1 MHWRNVMP
9 KYRFKWCNLPSE
21 LRDEF
26 REALIDGDGD
36 SAELLAAIYG
46 ARPKEEFVR
55 EAWPTLVDSWLS
67 HEKQSRHAVVAA
79 MREARRDDG
88 MITNRKA
95 QLEYLRGLRNS
106 KTLRRTVLQE
116 FITFGQ
122 TARDLA
128 SGRPPPERPGTAVKL
143 EKPLRPGTGEVVTVS
158 TKTLATEIPSGPT
171 ATMAHEGRS
180 SAVPEVGQIV
190 NVRGSN
196 WAVTDINQ
204 QSLPRSAHDD
214 AVRQLQHAV
223 TLRSVEDDR
232 LGEELRVV
240 WELEPGRNL
249 KPPQDLPIHIDA
261 EKFDSPERLAAFIDA
276 LRWGAVTSADVKTV
290 QAPFRSGAKVEA
302 YQLEPLRRALSAP
315 RANLLLADDVGLGKT
330 IEAGM
335 VIQELL
341 LRHRARTAIIV
352 CPAGLCVK
360 WQDEMRDK
368 FGLDFRI
375 VNSDAMKEVRRT
387 HGVHANP
394 FTLFPRIIV
403 SMPWLPGPR
412 AQRQLRDALITK
424 SRGAASRFAFDIL
437 VVDEAHHVA
446 PATPTRTDKVGL
458 RKGYAVDSQ
467 RTRAV
472 RDLAERSEHRLFL
485 SATPHNGYTESF
497 TALLEMIDPQRF
509 VRGKVFDE
517 QALRDV
523 AVRRLKKDLPGQFR
537 DRQVKA
543 LMFTPST
550 DEAEA
555 YDRLIDFTKRRDK
568 ASKGDDHGAKD
579 MATLLLKKRFFSSPV
594 AFARTIDVYKD
605 TRQRGLAVDFDAEYD
620 EVLGLDAD
628 ELEEGRVEQPETQ
641 TLQQTKRALPLLTD
655 EDKDDLDWLS
665 DWGHSYEARPDTR
678 LEALIDYIEANTKAQ
693 GDWLNERVVVFTE
706 YVDTLEWIHGILRQ
720 RGYENDRV
728 AVIDGG
734 TDADEREVI
743 RARFNTD
750 PSQEKLRILLATD
763 AAGEGIDLQDYCH
776 RLVNFDIPFNPN
788 RLEQRIGRIDRYGQ
802 THDPEIR
809 HFATDDKK
817 TQLAEDVDLLAR
829 VAKKVAQIMA
839 DLGSANE
846 IIAPDLQR
854 QLGGI
859 DAAVRKGKAEKS
871 PIGQMLAGGRDVGA
885 ELTKLAQDISE
896 SRDTLHLR
904 PANLQRVVDVAFELD
919 RLPPIEEVGSDRTD
933 VPVFRLPAL
942 GSSWEQVTRGLT
954 TALDRE
960 NLRPIAFDPTVL
972 AEDADVV
979 YMHLGSPLLQRATR
993 RLRSALW
1000 GGERSLERVTA
1011 VVVPGLEE
1019 SFAAAVT
1026 RLVLIGKAGLRLHEE
1041 VFLAGTRLGRR
1052 QAVGEQRA
1060 EELLEKALDAES
1072 LKPVPKHIAEQLTRA
1087 WDDDTGD
1094 GLRARVAK
1102 AVADRVERRQHAVT
1116 AQLEERRTADRERV
1130 LETFDRFGATLE
1142 SALAEA
1148 EAIESELTLFDDER
1162 RQSERDLRQIRARM
1176 DALADERDE
1185 ELLAVDAR
1193 YTDVQARTFHAAVL
1207 FALSPKDIERGEV
1220 SIR

>member
-1 MHWRNVMP
+1 
-9 KYRFKWCNLPSE
+9 
-21 LRDEF
+21 
-26 REALIDGDGD
+26 
-36 SAELLAAIYG
+36 
-46 ARPKEEFVR
+46 
-55 EAWPTLVDSWLS
+55 
-67 HEKQSRHAVVAA
+67 
-79 MREARRDDG
+79 
-88 MITNRKA
+88 
-95 QLEYLRGLRNS
+95 
-106 KTLRRTVLQE
+106 
-116 FITFGQ
+116 
-122 TARDLA
+122 
-128 SGRPPPERPGTAVKL
+128 
-143 EKPLRPGTGEVVTVS
+143 
-158 TKTLATEIPSGPT
+158 
-171 ATMAHEGRS
+171 MAHEGPS
-180 SAVPEVGQIV
+180 SAVPETGQIV

-196 WAVTDINQ
+196 WAVTDIHQ

-223 TLRSVEDDR
+223 TLQSVEDDR

-240 WELEPGRNL
+240 WELEPGRSL
-249 KPPQDLPIHIDA
+249 KPPQDLPTHIDA
-261 EKFDSPERLAAFIDA
+261 AKFDSPARLAAFIDA

-403 SMPWLPGPR
+403 SMAWLPGPR

-424 SRGAASRFAFDIL
+424 ARGAASRFAFDIL

-517 QALRDV
+517 QALKDV

-543 LMFTPST
+543 LMFTPSA

-555 YDRLIDFTKRRDK
+555 YDRLIAFTKRRDK

-579 MATLLLKKRFFSSPV
+579 MATLLLKKRFFSSPM

-605 TRQRGLAVDFDAEYD
+605 TRQRGLAIDFDAEYD

-641 TLQQTKRALPLLTD
+641 TLQQTRRALPPLTD
-655 EDKDDLDWLS
+655 EDKTDLDWLS
-665 DWGHSYEARPDTR
+665 DWGHSYEARLDTR

-693 GDWLNERVVVFTE
+693 GDWLNERVVIFTE
-706 YVDTLEWIHGILRQ
+706 YVDTLEWIHAILRQ

-728 AVIDGG
+728 AVIDGS

-750 PSQEKLRILLATD
+750 PSREKLRILLATD
-763 AAGEGIDLQDYCH
+763 AAGEGIDLQEYCH

-859 DAAVRKGKAEKS
+859 DAAPRRGKAEKS

-885 ELTKLAQDISE
+885 ELTRLAQDIAE

-919 RLPPIEEVGSDRTD
+919 RLPPIKEVGSDRTD
-933 VPVFRLPAL
+933 VPVFRLLAL

-972 AEDADVV
+972 AEDVDVV

-1041 VFLAGTRLGRR
+1041 IFLAGTRLGRR

-1060 EELLEKALDAES
+1060 EELLEKALDAEN

-1087 WDDDTGD
+1087 WDD

-1102 AVADRVERRQHAVT
+1102 AVADRVQRRQHAVT

-1130 LETFDRFGATLE
+1130 FETFDRFGATLK

-1185 ELLAVDAR
+1185 ELVAVDAR
-1193 YTDVQARTFHAAVL
+1193 YTHVQARTFHAAVL

>member
-1 MHWRNVMP
+1 MP
-9 KYRFKWCNLPSE
+9 KYRFRWSFLPSTLVHE
-21 LRDEF
+21 LWEELIEGGDDAVV
-26 REALIDGDGD
+26 ALTQV
-36 SAELLAAIYG
+36 YG
-46 ARPKEEFVR
+46 ARPKEDFIR
-55 EAWPTLVDSWLS
+55 DAWPILLERWLA
-67 HEKQSRHAVVAA
+67 HNAESRDKVIRAL
-79 MREARRDDG
+79 RELRREEAH
-88 MITNRKA
+88 ITNRRA
-95 QLEYLRGLRNS
+95 QMEYLRSLRNG
-106 KTLRRTVLQE
+106 KNLRAIVLRE
-116 FITFGQ
+116 FIGLGEMSDDG
-122 TARDLA
+122 AVGR
-128 SGRPPPERPGTAVKL
+128 RPPTHGYKPRARKPSSPRPGVKVSISA
-143 EKPLRPGTGEVVTVS
+143 ETPIAYRRRDENQTTPPRHPPLTP
-158 TKTLATEIPSGPT
+158 
-171 ATMAHEGRS
+171 
-180 SAVPEVGQIV
+180 VPEVGQIV
-190 NVRGSN
+190 SVRASN
-196 WAVTDINQ
+196 WAVTDVHQ

-214 AVRQLQHAV
+214 AIRQLQHAV
-223 TLRSVEDDR
+223 TLQSVEDDR

-240 WELEPGRNL
+240 WELEPGRSL
-249 KPPQDLPIHIDA
+249 RPPQDLPTHIDPN
-261 EKFDSPERLAAFIDA
+261 KFDPPERLAAFIDA

-290 QAPFRSGAKVEA
+290 QAPFRSGAKVEP

-330 IEAGM
+330 IEACM

-341 LRHRARTAIIV
+341 LRHRARTVVIV
-352 CPAGLCVK
+352 CPAGLAVK

-375 VNSDAMKEVRRT
+375 VNSETMKEVRRT

-394 FTLFPRIIV
+394 FALFPRIIV
-403 SMPWLPGPR
+403 SIAWLPGPR

-424 SRGAASRFAFDIL
+424 SRGTASRFAFDIL

-446 PATPTRTDKVGL
+446 PATPTRTDKAGL
-458 RKGYAVDSQ
+458 RRGYAVDSQ

-537 DRQVKA
+537 NREVKA
-543 LMFTPST
+543 LMFTPSA
-550 DEAEA
+550 DEADA
-555 YDRLIDFTKRRDK
+555 YDRLIAFTKRRDK

-628 ELEEGRVEQPETQ
+628 ELEEGRIEQLETQ
-641 TLQQTKRALPLLTD
+641 TLQQTKNALPSLTD
-655 EDKDDLDWLS
+655 EDKADLEWLS
-665 DWGHSYEARPDTR
+665 DWGHSYEARPDSK
-678 LEALIDYIEANTKAQ
+678 LGVLINYLEANTKAS
-693 GDWLNERVVVFTE
+693 GLWLNERVVVFTE
-706 YVDTLEWIHGILRQ
+706 YVDTLEWIRGILRQ
-720 RGYENDRV
+720 RGYESDRV
-728 AVIDGG
+728 AVIDGS
-734 TDADEREVI
+734 TDSDERELI

-750 PSQEKLRILLATD
+750 PSREKIRILLATD

-802 THDPEIR
+802 TYDPEIR
-809 HFATDDKK
+809 HFATDDKN

-859 DAAVRKGKAEKS
+859 DAAPREGKAEKS

-885 ELTKLAQDISE
+885 ELTQLAQDIAE
-896 SRDTLHLR
+896 SRDTHHLR

-960 NLRPIAFDPTVL
+960 NLRSIAFDPAVL
-972 AEDADVV
+972 AEDTDVV
-979 YMHLGSPLLQRATR
+979 YMHLGSPLLQRSTR

-1011 VVVPGLEE
+1011 VVVPGIEE

-1026 RLVLIGKAGLRLHEE
+1026 RLVLIGRAGLRLHEE

-1060 EELLEKALDAES
+1060 EELLEKALDAEN
-1072 LKPVPKHIAEQLTRA
+1072 LKPVPKRIAEQLARA
-1087 WDDDTGD
+1087 WDDDKDD
-1094 GLRARVAK
+1094 GLRARVGK
-1102 AVADRVERRQHAVT
+1102 AVAERVERRQHAVT
-1116 AQLEERRTADRERV
+1116 AQLEDRRTADRERV
-1130 LETFDRFGATLE
+1130 IATFDRFGATLK

-1148 EAIESELTLFDDER
+1148 EATESELALFDDER

-1176 DALADERDE
+1176 DALADEQDE
-1185 ELLAVDAR
+1185 ELAAVDAR

>member
-1 MHWRNVMP
+1 MP
-9 KYRFKWCNLPSE
+9 TRLLDDLCEGLIADDAGLPPA
-21 LRDEF
+21 
-26 REALIDGDGD
+26 EALA
-36 SAELLAAIYG
+36 SLYG
-46 ARPKEEFVR
+46 ARPNEDFVG
-55 EAWPTLVDSWLS
+55 EAWPTLRESWLRHDRES
-67 HEKQSRHAVVAA
+67 RERVVDQLRALRHE
-79 MREARRDDG
+79 DG
-88 MITNRKA
+88 RITNRRG
-95 QLEYLRGLRNS
+95 QMEYLRDLNNAKSLRGV
-106 KTLRRTVLQE
+106 VLQE
-116 FITFGQ
+116 FI
-122 TARDLA
+122 DI
-128 SGRPPPERPGTAVKL
+128 
-143 EKPLRPGTGEVVTVS
+143 GEVEHPGPPTSTQAPGQPQSRSGHHHGVEELTTSTQTSSGFPVIGSSDDRHVHDGREKVS
-158 TKTLATEIPSGPT
+158 TP
-171 ATMAHEGRS
+171 
-180 SAVPEVGQIV
+180 VPEVGQIV
-190 NVRGSN
+190 TVRGAN
-196 WAVTDINQ
+196 WAVTDVQQ

-214 AVRQLQHAV
+214 AVRQLQNAV
-223 TLRSVEDDR
+223 TLQSVEDDR

-240 WELEPGRNL
+240 WELEPGRSL
-249 KPPQDLPIHIDA
+249 KPPQDLPTSIDA
-261 EKFDSPERLAAFIDA
+261 KKFDPPERLAAFIDA

-290 QAPFRSGAKVEA
+290 QAPFRSGAKVEP

-341 LRHRARTAIIV
+341 LRHRARTVIIV

-368 FGLDFRI
+368 FGLEFRI
-375 VNSDAMKEVRRT
+375 VNSEAMKDVRRT

-394 FTLFPRIIV
+394 ITLFPRIIV
-403 SMPWLPGPR
+403 SMAWLPGPR

-446 PATPTRTDKVGL
+446 PATPTRTDKAGL

-509 VRGKVFDE
+509 VRGKHFDV

-543 LMFTPST
+543 LTFTPAA

-555 YDRLIDFTKRRDK
+555 YDRLIAFTKRRDK
-568 ASKGDDHGAKD
+568 ASKGDDHAAKD
-579 MATLLLKKRFFSSPV
+579 MATLLLKKRFFSSPF
-594 AFARTIDVYKD
+594 AFARTIDVYRD
-605 TRQRGLAVDFDAEYD
+605 TRQRGLAVDFDAEY
-620 EVLGLDAD
+620 EEILGLDAD

-641 TLQQTKRALPLLTD
+641 TLQQTKKALPPLTD
-655 EDKDDLDWLS
+655 EDKADLDWLS
-665 DWGHSYEARPDTR
+665 DWGHSYEARPDSKLKGL
-678 LEALIDYIEANTKAQ
+678 LEYIEANTKAS
-693 GDWLNERVVVFTE
+693 GEWLNERIVIFTE

-720 RGYENDRV
+720 RGYDTDRI
-728 AVIDGG
+728 AVIEGS
-734 TDADEREVI
+734 TDADQRELI
-743 RARFNTD
+743 RVRFNTD
-750 PSQEKLRILLATD
+750 PSREKLRILLATD
-763 AAGEGIDLQDYCH
+763 AAGEGIDLQDHCH

-802 THDPEIR
+802 DHDPEIR
-809 HFATDDKK
+809 HFASEEKETDLGK
-817 TQLAEDVDLLAR
+817 DVELLAR
-829 VAKKVAQIMA
+829 VAEKISRIMA

-854 QLGGI
+854 QLGGM
-859 DAAVRKGKAEKS
+859 DAAPRKGKAEKS
-871 PIGQMLAGGRDVGA
+871 PIGDMLAGGRDVGA
-885 ELTKLAQDISE
+885 ELTKLAQDVAE

-919 RLPPIEEVGSDRTD
+919 RLPPIDEVGSDRTD

-960 NLRPIAFDPTVL
+960 NLRPIAFDPDVL
-972 AEDADVV
+972 AEDDDVV
-979 YMHLGSPLLQRATR
+979 YMHLGSALLQRATR

-1041 VFLAGTRLGRR
+1041 VFLAGTRLSRR
-1052 QAVGEQRA
+1052 QAVGEHRA

-1072 LKPVPKHIAEQLTRA
+1072 LEPVPSQIATQLAGA
-1087 WDDDTGD
+1087 WNDDTVS
-1094 GLRARVAK
+1094 GLRKRVAQ
-1102 AVADRVERRQHAVT
+1102 AVAERVERRQHAVKG
-1116 AQLEERRTADRERV
+1116 QLKDRRTADRERV
-1130 LETFDRFGATLE
+1130 NVTFDRFGATLK

-1148 EAIESELTLFDDER
+1148 EAIEVELTLFDDER

-1185 ELLAVDAR
+1185 ELAAVDAR

-1207 FALSPKDIERGEV
+1207 FALAPKDIASGEV

>member
-1 MHWRNVMP
+1 MP
-9 KYRFKWCNLPSE
+9 RYRFRWSNLPAWLLDALCGE
-21 LRDEF
+21 LLEHYEHLDGA
-26 REALIDGDGD
+26 EALR
-36 SAELLAAIYG
+36 SVYKT
-46 ARPKEEFVR
+46 RPTEEFVR
-55 EAWPTLVDSWLS
+55 EAWPLLRERWLGRERRPREQVVDALRALRDEDGRIS
-67 HEKQSRHAVVAA
+67 K
-79 MREARRDDG
+79 RRDQ
-88 MITNRKA
+88 M
-95 QLEYLRGLRNS
+95 EYLRRLRNA
-106 KTLRRTVLQE
+106 KNLRAIVLETFIEYGETLHPQRGQE
-116 FITFGQ
+116 
-122 TARDLA
+122 TATR
-128 SGRPPPERPGTAVKL
+128 
-143 EKPLRPGTGEVVTVS
+143 S
-158 TKTLATEIPSGPT
+158 TKGDHDSSDGELVTTSVPTEVMGNQRVDHHSQPLT
-171 ATMAHEGRS
+171 
-180 SAVPEVGQIV
+180 AVPEVGQIV
-190 NVRGSN
+190 AVRGAN
-196 WAVTDINQ
+196 WAVTDVHQ
-204 QSLPRSAHDD
+204 QTLPRSAHDD

-223 TLRSVEDDR
+223 TLQSVEDDR

-240 WELEPGRNL
+240 WELEPGRRL
-249 KPPQDLPIHIDA
+249 KPPQDLPTNIDA
-261 EKFDSPERLAAFIDA
+261 GKFDLPERLAAFIDA

-290 QAPFRSGAKVEA
+290 QAPFRSGANVEP

-341 LRHRARTAIIV
+341 LRHRARTVVII

-360 WQDEMRDK
+360 WQDEMHDK

-375 VNSDAMKEVRRT
+375 VNSEAMKDVRRT

-403 SMPWLPGPR
+403 SMSWLPGPR

-446 PATPTRTDKVGL
+446 PSTPTRTDKAGL

-472 RDLAERSEHRLFL
+472 RDLAERCEHRLFL

-509 VRGKVFDE
+509 VRGKVVDE
-517 QALRDV
+517 QALKDV
-523 AVRRLKKDLPGQFR
+523 AIRRLKKDLPGQFR
-537 DRQVKA
+537 NREVKA
-543 LMFTPST
+543 LRFNPSA

-555 YDRLIDFTKRRDK
+555 YERLIAFTNRRDK
-568 ASKGDDHGAKD
+568 ASKSDDRAARD

-605 TRQRGLAVDFDAEYD
+605 TRQRGLAIDFDAEYD
-620 EVLGLDAD
+620 EILGLDAD

-641 TLQQTKRALPLLTD
+641 TLQQAKKALPPLTN
-655 EDKDDLDWLS
+655 EDKADLDWLS
-665 DWGHSYEARPDTR
+665 DWGHSYEARPDSK
-678 LEALIDYIEANTKAQ
+678 LKALIDYIEANTKAN
-693 GDWLNERVVVFTE
+693 GDWLNERMVIFTE

-728 AVIDGG
+728 DVIDGG
-734 TDADEREVI
+734 TDGDERELI

-763 AAGEGIDLQDYCH
+763 AAGEGIDLQKHCH

-788 RLEQRIGRIDRYGQ
+788 RLEQRIGRIDRYLQ
-802 THDPEIR
+802 PHDVEIR
-809 HFATDDKK
+809 HFASEDKH
-817 TQLAEDVDLLAR
+817 TPLGADVDLLAR
-829 VAKKVAQIMA
+829 VAEKISKIMA

-859 DAAVRKGKAEKS
+859 DAAPRKGKAEKS
-871 PIGQMLAGGRDVGA
+871 PIGQMLAGGRDLGA
-885 ELTKLAQDISE
+885 ELTKLAQDIAE
-896 SRDTLHLR
+896 SRNALHLR
-904 PANLQRVVDVAFELD
+904 PANLRRVVDIAFELD
-919 RLPPIEEVGSDRTD
+919 RLPPIDEVGSDRTD
-933 VPVFRLPAL
+933 IPVFRLPAL

-960 NLRPIAFDPTVL
+960 SLRPIAFDPDVL
-972 AEDADVV
+972 AEDDDVV

-1011 VVVPGLEE
+1011 VVVPGLDE

-1052 QAVGEQRA
+1052 QVVGEHRA
-1060 EELLEKALDAES
+1060 EELLERALDAED
-1072 LKPVPKHIAEQLTRA
+1072 LEPAPTQIAEQLAEA
-1087 WDDDTGD
+1087 WSDDRSD
-1094 GLRARVAK
+1094 GLRARVAQ
-1102 AVADRVERRQHAVT
+1102 AVAERVERRQRAVRT
-1116 AQLEERRTADRERV
+1116 QLEDRRTADRERV
-1130 LETFDRFGATLE
+1130 IVTFDRFGLMLK

-1162 RQSERDLRQIRARM
+1162 RQTERDLRQIRARM

-1185 ELLAVDAR
+1185 ELAAVDAR

-1207 FALSPKDIERGEV
+1207 FALSPKDVERGEV